1 MKCMCLPHVTT
12 IGVYQSPK
20 VTITQLCIT
29 LRQVPSHTTTQYN
42 VFIGDFNLNWLNKT
56 NRVPLYNLF
65 ITENNFR
72 QLVSLCTTGKK
83 TAVNHIYTN
92 LPESQAQLHMRN
104 IFQTTNRY
112 VH

>member
-1 MKCMCLPHVTT
+1 MCLPHVTT

-20 VTITQLCIT
+20 VTITQLCIP

-65 ITENNFR
+65 LTENI
-72 QLVSLCTTGKK
+72 L
-83 TAVNHIYTN
+83 
-92 LPESQAQLHMRN
+92 QAIG
-104 IFQTTNRY
+104 IFVYHWQENSCKPHLYKFARISGTITY
-112 VH
+112 